1 MTIFLSSFLLVLL
14 IKQDR
19 RPTKKIVKTLM
30 ELFHKIKF
38 STENAINLDVTF
50 GVILSTV
57 HACMHVCMKI
67 KNSSEMFSLYTIVH
81 NKNRF
86 T

>member
-1 MTIFLSSFLLVLL
+1 
-14 IKQDR
+14 
-19 RPTKKIVKTLM
+19 M
-30 ELFHKIKF
+30 ELFHKVKF
-38 STENAINLDVTF
+38 STENTINLDVTF

-57 HACMHVCMKI
+57 CMHVCMKI
-67 KNSSEMFSLYTIVH
+67 KNSSEMFSFYTIVH